1 MTLLDGRT
9 PHSADAGSSGTP
21 TELRRA
27 LTLARAEAKLLLRNK
42 TATFIAVLTPL
53 TIVLLVGMV
62 PSDAGLP
69 ALVMGMLIGTALL
82 FVVYYTLVTSAVAR
96 REEHYLKRLYTST
109 ARPLTILVA
118 MAVPLLA
125 LLLVQV
131 GLGFAGVVILLEYR
145 PTAAVLFV
153 LLAVVLGTMA
163 WWALAL
169 ASAIFTRTVESAQ
182 LTTLPLLMV
191 ALLFSGLSMP
201 LALLPELATTIAQL
215 TPMFPVVDLTF
226 LGMAGVRVTG
236 EPVVGVDLVRTV
248 GVDAAVLLGWVVAG
262 VALVRRRFRWEP
274 RH

>member
-1 MTLLDGRT
+1 MSLVTEQTNPPT
-9 PHSADAGSSGTP
+9 PTDASP

-53 TIVLLVGMV
+53 MLVLLVGLV
-62 PSDAGLP
+62 PSSAGLP

-118 MAVPLLA
+118 MAIPLLV

-131 GLGFAGVVILLEYR
+131 ALAFAGVVLLLDYA
-145 PTAAVLFV
+145 PTVKVLLV
-153 LLAVVLGTMA
+153 LLAIVVGTTA
-163 WWALAL
+163 WWSLAL

-191 ALLFSGLSMP
+191 ALLFSGLSLP
-201 LALLPELATTIAQL
+201 LGMLPELVTTVAQL
-215 TPMFPVVDLTF
+215 TPMFPVLDLTF

-236 EPVVGVDLVRTV
+236 EPVVGGELVRSV
-248 GVDAAVLLGWVVAG
+248 LVDAAVLVGWTLAG
-262 VALVRRRFRWEP
+262 LALVRRRFRWEP
-274 RH
+274 RR